1 MKQSDSLELVAPGL
15 LLRPGPFGRLLR
27 LVLGSACLYGL
38 YQLLV
43 YREAVIATPLS
54 TLPNLVVL
62 IVVAFWIVN
71 YVVNIGFGKS
81 WGRWPSYVSA
91 IVILASATLGWLID
105 GTPDN
110 PILGACIWLWLMY
123 FYAHLGLSFVLAA
136 LIATPGCEM
145 RSIPQLLGRLSD
157 KKVQEHH
164 CPASLIT
171 RIDLWESTI
180 RRQAK

>member
-1 MKQSDSLELVAPGL
+1 M
-15 LLRPGPFGRLLR
+15 
-27 LVLGSACLYGL
+27 
-38 YQLLV
+38 

-62 IVVAFWIVN
+62 AFWIVN

-105 GTPDN
+105 GSPDN

-123 FYAHLGLSFVLAA
+123 FYAHLGLSFLQ
-136 LIATPGCEM
+136 LH
-145 RSIPQLLGRLSD
+145 IPAHR
-157 KKVQEHH
+157 EH
-164 CPASLIT
+164 PFWFNVNTYSGLM
-171 RIDLWESTI
+171 
-180 RRQAK
+180 